1 MAETWSQRESL
12 EWLEADGLGGFAS
25 GTAAGIRTRRYHALL
40 LVARTPPSSRV
51 VLVNG
56 VEAWVESAGGRFA
69 LSSHRYAPGVI
80 HPDGASRLT
89 EFTTEP
95 WPTWTYR
102 LEDGL
107 EIVHGVMALRDVPA
121 VALSWRLVTP
131 VHGVRLSV
139 RLLMSG
145 RDLHALHRENGAF
158 RFDAVSDGS
167 AVSWRPYDVIPSV
180 RAQSNGVYEHA
191 PLWFRNYLYT
201 EEAARGLESVEDLAS
216 PGVLHFVLDEAEAIL
231 VLSASS
237 PAAEPLPRGSAEAVL
252 RRLRGTERQRRAQ
265 FPSRLHR
272 AADEYVVRRGTGRSI
287 IAGYPWF
294 ADWGRDT
301 FIALRGCCLETGR
314 LSEARQILLQWGSAV
329 SEGMVPNYFPELG
342 QSPEYNSVDASLWYI
357 VAVHD
362 FLTAVRAAGKR
373 IAAKDRKALEAA
385 VLAILD
391 AYARGTRHRIRA
403 DTDGLLAAGEPGR
416 QLTWMDAKVGDA
428 VVTPRIGKPVEVQ
441 ALWLN
446 ALRIGGALAPKW
458 SALYDR
464 AERAFAVRFWNEGRS
479 ALYDVVDVDHVP
491 GAVDP
496 LVRPNQILAV
506 GGLPFPVLDLG
517 RSRRVV
523 DIVHRELWTPVGLR
537 TLSPRER
544 GYTPIYGG
552 TPAERDAKY
561 HMGLVWPWL
570 AGPFV
575 EAWLRVYGS
584 GPDVRAA
591 ARERFLTPL
600 LAQLDVAGL
609 GHISEIAD
617 ADPPFLPRGAPFQ
630 AWSVGEA
637 LRIVRMV
644 RAQQHPTPAEL
655 ASTLETKLDS

>member
-1 MAETWSQRESL
+1 MADAGVARESL

-25 GTAAGIRTRRYHALL
+25 GTAANIRTRRYHALL

-51 VLVNG
+51 ALVND
-56 VEAWVESAGGRFA
+56 VEAWIETADARHA
-69 LSSHRYAPGVI
+69 LSSHRYAPGVL
-80 HPDGASRLT
+80 HPDGAT
-89 EFTTEP
+89 HITDFTPEP

-102 LEDGL
+102 LDGGL
-107 EIVHGVMALRDVPA
+107 EVVHGVMALRDVPA

-145 RDLHALHRENGAF
+145 RDLHALHKENSAF
-158 RFDAVSDGS
+158 RFDAAADGA
-167 AVSWRPYDVIPSV
+167 AVSWRPYDVVPSI
-180 RAQSNGVYEHA
+180 RAQSNGIYEHA
-191 PLWFRNYLYT
+191 PLWFRNFLYT
-201 EEAARGLESVEDLAS
+201 EEASRGLDCTEDLAS
-216 PGVLHFVLDEAEAIL
+216 PGVLKFELDEAEAI
-231 VLSASS
+231 VILSSSS
-237 PAAEPLPRGSAEAVL
+237 PSAESLPRGSAEAVL
-252 RRLRGTERQRRAQ
+252 RRMRASEHRRRDR

-272 AADEYVVRRGTGRSI
+272 AADDYVVRRGTGRSI

-301 FIALRGCCLETGR
+301 FIALRGCCLETGL
-314 LSEARQILLQWGSAV
+314 LSEARQILLQWAACV

-342 QSPEYNSVDASLWYI
+342 QTPEFNSVDASLWYV

-362 FLTAVRAAGKR
+362 FLAAVRGAGKR
-373 IAAKDRKALEAA
+373 VAIKDRKALEAA
-385 VLAILD
+385 MLAILEG
-391 AYARGTRHRIRA
+391 YARGTRHRIHA

-416 QLTWMDAKVGDA
+416 QLTWMDAKVGDR

-464 AERAFAVRFWNEGRS
+464 AERAFAVRFWNEQRG
-479 ALYDVVDVDHVP
+479 ALHDVVDVDHVP
-491 GAVDP
+491 GAIDAS
-496 LVRPNQILAV
+496 LRPNQIFAV
-506 GGLPFPVLDLG
+506 GGLPFPVLDLA
-517 RSRRVV
+517 RARRVV
-523 DIVHRELWTPVGLR
+523 DVVHRELWTPLGLR
-537 TLSPRER
+537 SLAPGEPGYSPH
-544 GYTPIYGG
+544 YGG
-552 TPAERDAKY
+552 SPQERDAQY

-575 EAWLRVYGS
+575 EAWLRVHGS
-584 GPDVRAA
+584 ATEVRSV
-591 ARERFLTPL
+591 AREQFLAPL
-600 LAQLDVAGL
+600 LAQLNTAGL
-609 GHISEIAD
+609 GHISELAD
-617 ADPPFLPRGAPFQ
+617 AEPPFTPRGAPFQ

-655 ASTLETKLDS
+655 ASTLSARGDG